1 MVSPEAPDGP
11 IIRFVCI
18 VLGTRVVMTDHGT
31 ALLPAALD
39 RVERAE
45 ALDQA
50 VARVEEVVRRIPE
63 GVRRKLKGVDWL
75 GHPLHPA
82 LVHLPLGAWMAAG
95 VMDAKRRPEAA
106 RSLIVLGVASALPAA
121 AAGWSDWAEL
131 NAGQKRTGLVHA
143 VANNLGVLLYVGSI
157 VTRYAGRDRVGRKL
171 GLAGLA
177 AVGLGGAIGGDLA
190 YRRAWAAGG
199 ANHVERAE
207 S

>member
-1 MVSPEAPDGP
+1 
-11 IIRFVCI
+11 
-18 VLGTRVVMTDHGT
+18 MTDHDT

-45 ALDQA
+45 VLDRA
-50 VARVEEVVRRIPE
+50 VAQVEEIVRRIPE
-63 GVRRKLKGVDWL
+63 GVRRRLKGVDWL

-95 VMDAKRRPEAA
+95 VMDAKHRPEAA

-121 AAGWSDWAEL
+121 AAGWSDWADL
-131 NAGQKRTGLVHA
+131 SAGQKRSGLVHA

-157 VTRYAGRDRVGRKL
+157 VTRSAGHDRVGRKL
-171 GLAGLA
+171 GLAGLV